1 MVHLH
6 SKKIDFQWMHLF
18 CVATKY
24 LVLLQL
30 AAVPVQ
36 QRDTCIKLK
45 DHQFVCILHGFF
57 SWWLRSRKKIDNSRK
72 LPDLH
77 GKILMSVF
85 PKLPKLLMCYF
96 NTI

>member
-1 MVHLH
+1 MVHLY

-57 SWWLRSRKKIDNSRK
+57 SWLLRSRKKN
-72 LPDLH
+72 
-77 GKILMSVF
+77 
-85 PKLPKLLMCYF
+85 
-96 NTI
+96 